1 MRTMR
6 VLSTMIAAGVQGVVY
21 DRSHAVVP
29 DAEVMLVNNATGFR
43 RSVNTPADGDYIF
56 TSLHKADSRHHQQYG
71 APQPE
76 PDRRA
81 AEVLIRPTRLAKCNL
96 HFISA

>member
-1 MRTMR
+1 MR

-56 TSLHKADSRHHQQYG
+56 TSLHKADSRHHRSAANNMVRRNPNPIY
-71 APQPE
+71 AQP
-76 PDRRA
+76 
-81 AEVLIRPTRLAKCNL
+81 K
-96 HFISA
+96 F